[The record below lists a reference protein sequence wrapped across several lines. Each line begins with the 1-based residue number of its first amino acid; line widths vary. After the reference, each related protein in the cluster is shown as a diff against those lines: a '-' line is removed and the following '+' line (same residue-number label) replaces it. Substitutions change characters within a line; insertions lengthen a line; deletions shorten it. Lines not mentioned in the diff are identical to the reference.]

1 MAKTMTAPPAS
12 RPVTLG
18 AIRSRVSARAS
29 TTPGRLRVASLAI
42 LAGLILLWVILATTL
57 TARQR
62 AAHDVGLQSEPLLVG
77 TEGIYGSLADA
88 DATAANAFLSV
99 GVDPP
104 NQRVRYDA
112 DLKTASDDLA
122 TVSRQVGSSTA
133 AQQAVKAVTEQL
145 PIYTGL
151 VEGARANNRQ
161 HLPVGA
167 AYLRQAS
174 TLLRA
179 QILPAADGLYRVE
192 AGRLNKSYRSG
203 TSWIGL
209 VVLVLVGI
217 AMVAGLVF
225 TQLFLARRTNRIVN
239 VPLLAGTLL
248 VLALTVW
255 IVSGFAIEQHRLN
268 RARSHGS
275 NAVQV
280 LAQARALALR
290 AQADENLSLVARGG
304 TTQYDNDFKVA
315 TNALVGSDGLTG
327 RLALAASLPE
337 PPRAADAIRAARSP
351 YADYITVHNQI
362 TVDLATHEAVADFTT
377 FDADINAAI
386 AANQQQFESSAR
398 SARHVLGAANLA
410 IPFFIVVAGLLC
422 LLGLQQRINEYR

>member
-1 MAKTMTAPPAS
+1 
-12 RPVTLG
+12 
-18 AIRSRVSARAS
+18 
-29 TTPGRLRVASLAI
+29 
-42 LAGLILLWVILATTL
+42 VIAATTL

-62 AAHDVGLQSEPLLVG
+62 AAHAVGLQSEPLLVG

-88 DATAANAFLSV
+88 DATAANSFLSV
-99 GVDPP
+99 GVDQPG
-104 NQRVRYDA
+104 RRARYDA

-133 AQQAVKAVTEQL
+133 AQQAVTAVTEQL

-179 QILPAADGLYRVE
+179 QILPAADRLYRVE
-192 AGRLNKSYRSG
+192 AGRLNNSYRSG

-209 VVLVLVGI
+209 VVLVLVGL
-217 AMVAGLVF
+217 AVLGGLVF

-239 VPLLAGTLL
+239 VPLLGGTLL
-248 VLALTVW
+248 VLVLTVW
-255 IVSGFAIEQHRLN
+255 IVTGFAIEQHRLN
-268 RARSHGS
+268 KARSHGS

-290 AQADENLSLVARGG
+290 AQADESLSLVARGS
-304 TTQYDNDFKVA
+304 TSQYDGDFKVA
-315 TNALVGSDGLTG
+315 TDALGGPNGSTG

-337 PPRAADAIRAARSP
+337 APRAADAIRAARSS
-351 YADYITVHNQI
+351 YTNYILLHSEIIGAEFSDGVKIATDPAV
-362 TVDLATHEAVADFTT
+362 TAFTAFDSDLNT
-377 FDADINAAI
+377 AI
-386 AANQQQFESSAR
+386 GANQQQFESAAR